1 MRVLAVAVV
10 CCIAALSSHRAQ
22 AETSAYTLYALNC
35 MGCHQARGDGHGSIP
50 QLRDFVGNYLHV
62 PGGRE
67 FLVQVPGVAQAPLS
81 DAEVAAV
88 LNWVLIELS
97 PQQLP
102 GDFKPYDGAEV
113 AGYRGGRLIDVKP
126 VRARL
131 IEEMRLRSLIQ

>member
-1 MRVLAVAVV
+1 MRGLAIAVV
-10 CCIAALSSHRAQ
+10 WCIAALSSHQAQ
-22 AETSAYTLYALNC
+22 AETNAYTLYALNC
-35 MGCHQARGDGHGSIP
+35 MGCHQVRGEGHGSIP

-81 DAEVAAV
+81 DAELAAV
-88 LNWVLIELS
+88 LNWMLIELS
-97 PQQLP
+97 PRQLP
-102 GDFKPYDGAEV
+102 GDFKPYDEAEV

-131 IEEMRLRSLIQ
+131 IEEMRSRSLIK